1 MASGDLFESE
11 LIKLILSSGLEDWID
26 PGLIYYFTKYLG
38 AEPIDR
44 DLMVIGAIVRLV
56 ESGLMVPGQTR
67 DGGFAPW
74 PGGVDDWVARLV
86 RYLAAFEGMLGP
98 GDVAWLQ
105 NTPLGDEMATAH
117 RLSE

>member
-11 LIKLILSSGLEDWID
+11 LIKTALSSGLDDWID
-26 PGLIYYFTKYLG
+26 PVLIYYFTKYLG

-56 ESGLMVPGQTR
+56 ESGAMVPGETR
-67 DGGFAPW
+67 DGGFVPW
-74 PGGVDDWVARLV
+74 SGGVNDWVARLV
-86 RYLAAFEGMLGP
+86 RDLAAFEGMLRP

-105 NTPLGDEMATAH
+105 NTPLGDEIARAH